1 MEEGVFKMVKV
12 IGILGDIGSGKSF
25 IAKQFKCPVF
35 NADKEVNKIY
45 KKNKSCYKK
54 LINKLPK
61 YIKSYPINKTE
72 ITNAILANKNNI
84 KKIVSIVHPLV
95 RKKMNDFLKKNK
107 EKKLVILD
115 VPLLIENNL
124 YKKEDI
130 LIFIDSKRNQ
140 INSRLKKR
148 KNYNRKIIENFRK
161 LQRKLSHKKKLSTY
175 IIKNDFKLL
184 TIKKRVKFIKKR
196 ILNERNSS

>member
-1 MEEGVFKMVKV
+1 MVKV

-35 NADKEVNKIY
+35 NADEEVNKIY
-45 KKNKSCYKK
+45 KKNKYCYKK

-72 ITNAILANKNNI
+72 ITKAILANKNNI
-84 KKIVSIVHPLV
+84 KKIVSIVHPLI

-107 EKKLVILD
+107 KKKLVILD

-124 YKKEDI
+124 NKKGDI
-130 LIFIDSKRNQ
+130 LIFIDSKKNQ

-148 KNYNRKIIENFRK
+148 KNYNKKIIEDFRK
-161 LQRKLSHKKKLSTY
+161 LQRKLSNKKKLSTY

-184 TIKKRVKFIKKR
+184 TVKKRVKLIKKS